1 MVELVG
7 MEIMGLGR
15 EMERM
20 WEGNLRQGK
29 GRGRGA
35 WEVVVV
41 VEFGELINRVVRSSY
56 LRRHP
61 SFVAIRYV

>member
-1 MVELVG
+1 

-15 EMERM
+15 EMERNVGR
-20 WEGNLRQGK
+20 EFQGK